1 MNSWFTARAQAG
13 VAELSIYDE
22 IGAYGVPAKAFI
34 GELKALGDVTNLTLR
49 LNSPGGSVFDGI
61 AIYNALKRH
70 PAKVTITVEGL
81 AASIAS
87 VILCAGDEVIMPKN
101 AMIMIH
107 DPSAMVM
114 GNAADMRSMADALD
128 KMRDGLVSAYQDKTG
143 HTPEEIID
151 WMAEETWFDAT
162 EALEI
167 GFADQLEE
175 SVPMAATFDL
185 SSYARVPP
193 VLVALATSQSPHSET
208 EETPMSEPNKPD
220 LAETKVMPEP
230 NAETAAE
237 TPNDD
242 NVVDID
248 HVRAQ
253 ERKATLAYVNEVNQL
268 CALAG
273 TPDLAS
279 GFIAKAT
286 STDQIRAALLEARA
300 EADEAS
306 AVRAMR
312 PGQANAPSEP
322 VIDTAAIYAARN
334 NTCT

>member
-1 MNSWFTARAQAG
+1 MKSWFTARAHAG

-34 GELKALGDVTNLTLR
+34 GELKALGDVTDLTLR

-70 PAKVTITVEGL
+70 PAKVTITVDGL

-101 AMIMIH
+101 AMIMVH

-143 HTPEEIID
+143 HTSEEIID

-162 EALEI
+162 EALEV
-167 GFADQLEE
+167 GFADQLEDP
-175 SVPMAATFDL
+175 VAMAATFDL
-185 SSYARVPP
+185 SSYAHVPP
-193 VLVALATSQSPHSET
+193 VLAALATSQSPHSET

-220 LAETKVMPEP
+220 PADTKVTPEP
-230 NAETAAE
+230 NDETEAEAQ
-237 TPNDD
+237 NDD
-242 NVVDID
+242 NVVDLD

-286 STDQIRAALLEARA
+286 STDQVRAALLQARA

-312 PGQANAPSEP
+312 PGQSKAPSEP

-334 NTCT
+334 NTCA

>member
-1 MNSWFTARAQAG
+1 MKSWFTARAHAG

-34 GELKALGDVTNLTLR
+34 GELKALGDVTDLTLR

-70 PAKVTITVEGL
+70 PANVTITVDGL

-87 VILCAGDEVIMPKN
+87 VILCAGDKVIMPQN

-143 HTPEEIID
+143 HTPDEIIQ
-151 WMAEETWFDAT
+151 WMAEETWFDAE

-175 SVPMAATFDL
+175 PVAMAATFDL

-193 VLVALATSQSPHSET
+193 VLAALATSQSPHSKIKEK
-208 EETPMSEPNKPD
+208 PMSEPNTPDPTEAEAAPESKP
-220 LAETKVMPEP
+220 EI
-230 NAETAAE
+230 AAE
-237 TPNDD
+237 APQDY
-242 NVVDID
+242 NVVDLD

-273 TPDLAS
+273 APDLAS

-286 STDQIRAALLEARA
+286 STEQVRAALLQARA
-300 EADEAS
+300 EEDEAS

-312 PGQANAPSEP
+312 PGQTQASSEP

-334 NTCT
+334 NTCI

>member
-1 MNSWFTARAQAG
+1 MKSWFTTRAQAG

-34 GELKALGDVTNLTLR
+34 GELKALGDVTDLTLR

-70 PAKVTITVEGL
+70 PAKVTITVDGL

-143 HTPEEIID
+143 HTPDEIIQ
-151 WMAEETWFDAT
+151 WMAEETWFDAE

-175 SVPMAATFDL
+175 PVAMAATFDL
-185 SSYARVPP
+185 SS
-193 VLVALATSQSPHSET
+193 
-208 EETPMSEPNKPD
+208 
-220 LAETKVMPEP
+220 
-230 NAETAAE
+230 
-237 TPNDD
+237 
-242 NVVDID
+242 
-248 HVRAQ
+248 
-253 ERKATLAYVNEVNQL
+253 
-268 CALAG
+268 
-273 TPDLAS
+273 
-279 GFIAKAT
+279 
-286 STDQIRAALLEARA
+286 
-300 EADEAS
+300 
-306 AVRAMR
+306 
-312 PGQANAPSEP
+312 
-322 VIDTAAIYAARN
+322 
-334 NTCT
+334 

>member
-1 MNSWFTARAQAG
+1 MKSWFTARAHAC

-34 GELKALGDVTNLTLR
+34 GELKALGNVTDLTLR

-70 PAKVTITVEGL
+70 PAKVTITVDGL

-114 GNAADMRSMADALD
+114 GNAANMRSMADALD

-143 HTPEEIID
+143 HTPEEIIE

-175 SVPMAATFDL
+175 PVAMAATFDL

-193 VLVALATSQSPHSET
+193 VLAALATFQSPHSET
-208 EETPMSEPNKPD
+208 EETPMSEPNTPD
-220 LAETKVMPEP
+220 PEKTEPTPEP
-230 NAETAAE
+230 SKEPEAL
-237 TPNDD
+237 NDD
-242 NVVDID
+242 NVVDLD

-273 TPDLAS
+273 APDLAS

-286 STDQIRAALLEARA
+286 STEQVRAALLQTRA
-300 EADEAS
+300 EEDEAS

-312 PGQANAPSEP
+312 PGQTQAPSEP

-334 NTCT
+334 NTCI

>member
-1 MNSWFTARAQAG
+1 MKSWFTARAHAG

-34 GELKALGDVTNLTLR
+34 SELKALGDVTDLTLR

-70 PAKVTITVEGL
+70 SAKVAITVDGL

-128 KMRDGLVSAYQDKTG
+128 KMRDGLVSAYQNKTG
-143 HTPEEIID
+143 HTPEEIIE
-151 WMAEETWFDAT
+151 WMAEETWFDAN

-175 SVPMAATFDL
+175 PVAMAAAFDL

-193 VLVALATSQSPHSET
+193 VLAALATSQSPHSET
-208 EETPMSEPNKPD
+208 EETPMSEPNTPD
-220 LAETKVMPEP
+220 PEKTDPAPEP
-230 NAETAAE
+230 SKEPEAL
-237 TPNDD
+237 NDD
-242 NVVDID
+242 NVVDLD

-273 TPDLAS
+273 ASDLAG

-286 STDQIRAALLEARA
+286 STEQVRAALLQARA
-300 EADEAS
+300 EEDEAL

-312 PGQANAPSEP
+312 PGQTQAPSEP

-334 NTCT
+334 NTCI

>member
-1 MNSWFTARAQAG
+1 MKSWFAARAHSG

-34 GELKALGDVTNLTLR
+34 NELKSLGDVSDLTLR

-70 PAKVTITVEGL
+70 PAKVTITVDGL

-143 HTPEEIID
+143 YTPEEIIQ
-151 WMAEETWFDAT
+151 WMAEETWFDAE

-175 SVPMAATFDL
+175 PVAMAATFDL
-185 SSYARVPP
+185 SSYGRVPP
-193 VLVALATSQSPHSET
+193 VLAAFATSQSPHSET
-208 EETPMSEPNKPD
+208 EETPMSEPNTPD
-220 LAETKVMPEP
+220 PEKTEPTPEP
-230 NAETAAE
+230 SKEPAAL
-237 TPNDD
+237 NDD
-242 NVVDID
+242 NVVDLE

-268 CALAG
+268 CALARA
-273 TPDLAS
+273 PDLAS
-279 GFIAKAT
+279 GFLAMAT
-286 STDQIRAALLEARA
+286 STEQVRAALLQARA
-300 EADEAS
+300 EEDEAS

-312 PGQANAPSEP
+312 PGQTQAPSEP

-334 NTCT
+334 NTCI

>member
-1 MNSWFTARAQAG
+1 MKSWFTARAHAG

-22 IGAYGVPAKAFI
+22 IGAYGVPAKSFI
-34 GELKALGDVTNLTLR
+34 GELKALGDVTDLTLR

-70 PAKVTITVEGL
+70 PAKVTITVDGL

-143 HTPEEIID
+143 HTPEEIIQ
-151 WMAEETWFDAT
+151 WMAEETWFDAE

-175 SVPMAATFDL
+175 PVAMAATFDL

-193 VLVALATSQSPHSET
+193 VLAALATSQSPHSET
-208 EETPMSEPNKPD
+208 EETPMSEPNTPD
-220 LAETKVMPEP
+220 PEKTEPTPEP
-230 NAETAAE
+230 SKEPEAL
-237 TPNDD
+237 NDD
-242 NVVDID
+242 NVVDLD

-273 TPDLAS
+273 VPDLAS

-286 STDQIRAALLEARA
+286 STEQVRAALLQARA
-300 EADEAS
+300 EEDEAS

-312 PGQANAPSEP
+312 PGQTQAPSEP

-334 NTCT
+334 NTCV